1 MRRRLVDPT
10 HRSLAAFGKLHHFL
24 VVPYKL
30 FGRTPSNEF
39 HLFPSY

>member
-1 MRRRLVDPT
+1 MRLSLIDPT
-10 HRSLAAFGKLHHFL
+10 RRSLAVFSKLHHFL